1 MDKFNEI
8 LDTEKQE
15 EFKSKIQSYIRLYSY
30 ISQIS
35 SFGEIEWEKTYVF
48 LRFLNK
54 KLPKGV
60 SEKISIIDSV
70 DLDSLRI
77 QMIGEST
84 LSLEDKRGELYPIS
98 GGVGGMVE
106 EPTELLSEIIEKINS
121 IFGLDLREEDKVDIQ
136 NVEKRIKEDVE
147 MKKVYH
153 GNNSDD
159 VEQEFFEKL
168 LREMFVDY
176 TGERLDFY
184 KKVMDDRVFSHL
196 KNSMYKNYQQSI
208 ENRV

>member
-1 MDKFNEI
+1 M
-8 LDTEKQE
+8 
-15 EFKSKIQSYIRLYSY
+15 
-30 ISQIS
+30 
-35 SFGEIEWEKTYVF
+35 
-48 LRFLNK
+48 
-54 KLPKGV
+54 
-60 SEKISIIDSV
+60 
-70 DLDSLRI
+70 
-77 QMIGEST
+77 
-84 LSLEDKRGELYPIS
+84 EDKRGELYPIS

-159 VEQEFFEKL
+159 VKQEFFEKL

>member
-84 LSLEDKRGELYPIS
+84 LSLEDKKGELYPLS
-98 GGVGGMVE
+98 DGVGGIME

-121 IFGLDLREEDKVDIQ
+121 VFGLDLREEDKVDIQ
-136 NVEKRIKEDVE
+136 NVEKRIKENED

-153 GNNSDD
+153 GNNSED
-159 VEQEFFEKL
+159 VKQEHFEKL

-184 KKVMDDRVFSHL
+184 KKVMDEKVFTYI
-196 KNSMYKNYQQSI
+196 KGSMYKNYQDSF